1 MTQRAKRSVLD
12 GSECLTPAL
21 YNHQHGTERTLMNL
35 YSSYSRKRSVSDIR
49 GFEPTEMGGGQMAAQ
64 KKRRVTRSRADLS
77 ARSPFVARRRRPL
90 IRIVSRRRNRIYDAI
105 PLLKF
110 KLEPAVPATR
120 AQNLS
125 DFGTFK
131 TKKSRKLKRRPK
143 YTPAQHAYPME

>member
-1 MTQRAKRSVLD
+1 M
-12 GSECLTPAL
+12 
-21 YNHQHGTERTLMNL
+21 
-35 YSSYSRKRSVSDIR
+35 SDIR
-49 GFEPTEMGGGQMAAQ
+49 GFEPTEKGGRQMAAQ

-120 AQNLS
+120 AQYLS

-143 YTPAQHAYPME
+143 YTPAQQHTLWNEAAHEGKLELNKNFRDTGYMPKSLN